1 MRHPLCSQTGFQ
13 LYERQHQGQTESSV
27 VAGETCEGTLD
38 LPAQILLSQ
47 RRKRRRQPPVQ
58 GAAGGGGRR
67 QGHPP
72 SHRFPV
78 MTRGMGRAGPPETQM
93 EETVVKRLVF
103 PLPPKV
109 PKLPFVRF

>member
-27 VAGETCEGTLD
+27 VAGETREGTLD

-58 GAAGGGGRR
+58 GAAGGGG
-67 QGHPP
+67 GGGATHPLIA
-72 SHRFPV
+72 S
-78 MTRGMGRAGPPETQM
+78 QS
-93 EETVVKRLVF
+93 
-103 PLPPKV
+103 
-109 PKLPFVRF
+109 